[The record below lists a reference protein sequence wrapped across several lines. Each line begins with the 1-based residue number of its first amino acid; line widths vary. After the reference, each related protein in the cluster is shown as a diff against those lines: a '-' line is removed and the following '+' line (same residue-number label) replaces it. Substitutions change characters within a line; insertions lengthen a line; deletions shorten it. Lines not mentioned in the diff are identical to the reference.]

1 MNDSNFLIV
10 EPLTRICE
18 ERASSFNA
26 AAKAVRS
33 ADLKLL
39 FRQCAEQRAQFAR
52 DLQRGSVDF
61 SANHSA
67 NRATAHDGWMP
78 IRQVSCTRDEDAILA
93 DCERA
98 ERAALAAYLETLETS
113 GIPDSVREVVT
124 DQCIELMAVRDR
136 IRDLC
141 DSLVTTH

>member
-1 MNDSNFLIV
+1 MNDSNSLIV
-10 EPLTRICE
+10 KTLTRICE
-18 ERASSFNA
+18 ERVSSFYA
-26 AAKAVRS
+26 AAEAVKS

-39 FRQCAEQRAQFAR
+39 FRQCAEQRGQFAR

-61 SANHSA
+61 STNHSA
-67 NRATAHDGWMP
+67 NRAIAPDGRMP
-78 IRQVSCTRDEDAILA
+78 IRQVSFTRDEDAILA

-113 GIPDSVREVVT
+113 GIPDSVRDVVT